1 MRDFEICTAQLSNLF
16 NRVVNNTLK
25 RERLPNRYNNLI
37 MLLEWLAGN
46 LKGMQNFL
54 GVLCAVMGI
63 ELYGVKS

>member
-25 RERLPNRYNNLI
+25 RERLSNRYNNLI